1 MIRAGAIDIGTNTT
15 LALLAEGDGDTLH
28 TIKDSL
34 TPNRLGEALTED
46 GTLPLD
52 AIAVNVDLLH
62 ELVRDFRMNGATDI
76 VACSTAVMRTA
87 KTATSF
93 SARCTTSWDLT

>member
-87 KTATSF
+87 M
-93 SARCTTSWDLT
+93 